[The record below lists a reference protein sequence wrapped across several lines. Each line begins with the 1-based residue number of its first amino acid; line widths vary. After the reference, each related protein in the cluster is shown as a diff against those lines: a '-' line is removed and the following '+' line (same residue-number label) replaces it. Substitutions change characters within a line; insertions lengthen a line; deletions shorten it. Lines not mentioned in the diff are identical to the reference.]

1 VKPLAGARAEPRYA
15 AARAQWRGRQRRG
28 NSARPAAALIRL
40 PQTGDGLT
48 LLLQGLLTAGSF
60 RMLTRRTL
68 AATLPVATTAAAASV
83 AVDPIHAALL
93 RHRVTKAALGLIDEI
108 AEPDRYAA
116 AKQELLS
123 SFDALVATVPHTMD
137 GARALVS
144 FMTESADEVG
154 TDARSLDTLRQAL
167 DRRAVVLA
175 HRDAD
180 HVEPVDDALGSA
192 FNAPVER

>member
-1 VKPLAGARAEPRYA
+1 
-15 AARAQWRGRQRRG
+15 
-28 NSARPAAALIRL
+28 
-40 PQTGDGLT
+40 
-48 LLLQGLLTAGSF
+48 
-60 RMLTRRTL
+60 MLTRRTL
-68 AATLPVATTAAAASV
+68 AAGLANLPEATAAASV
-83 AVDPIHAALL
+83 AVDPIRGALL
-93 RHRVTKAALGLIDEI
+93 RHRVTKAVLGLIDEV
-108 AEPDRYAA
+108 AEPARYAA

-123 SFDALVATVPHTMD
+123 SFDALVTTVPQTMG

-180 HVEPVDDALGSA
+180 
-192 FNAPVER
+192 PVELVAGAARG